1 MRIKPMKSKLQNKNW
16 TDRTKYVVAQEMEN
30 TQDFSPIMYI
40 VSFARVSFSSTKAWT
55 VTKKNKSNDELLL
68 KLNNHPSVWD
78 RNFKTWVENTQLST
92 RGISKV

>member
-1 MRIKPMKSKLQNKNW
+1 MRIKAMKNKLQNKNW

-68 KLNNHPSVWD
+68 KLNNTPASEIEISKLELKTH
-78 RNFKTWVENTQLST
+78 NFST